1 MAEERP
7 ETPGEDAHDTPEE
20 DVGGDDER
28 REWSD
33 DETDVEE
40 RDADET
46 HGDAETTEMRDERP
60 SGSTAAD
67 TGRDESTDQDAMG
80 NDKRRTVVG
89 QQYGATVR
97 KRLIVYGAAVGV
109 IVLIIIG
116 FLTVVTSL
124 DEREVALKDTAPW
137 TQASE
142 QNPPR
147 DVDFKANG
155 PTDTIPESEI
165 ENR

>member
-7 ETPGEDAHDTPEE
+7 GTPDEDARDTPE
-20 DVGGDDER
+20 GGVDGEDER
-28 REWSD
+28 REWAD
-33 DETDVEE
+33 DETDAEE
-40 RDADET
+40 RDA
-46 HGDAETTEMRDERP
+46 AETSEMRESTP
-60 SGSTAAD
+60 SGSTAAS
-67 TGRDESTDQDAMG
+67 TGRDESADSDAMG

-109 IVLIIIG
+109 IVLIIIA
-116 FLTVVTSL
+116 FLTVVRSL

-155 PTDTIPESEI
+155 PTDTIPEDEI
-165 ENR
+165 KNR

>member
-1 MAEERP
+1 
-7 ETPGEDAHDTPEE
+7 
-20 DVGGDDER
+20 
-28 REWSD
+28 
-33 DETDVEE
+33 
-40 RDADET
+40 
-46 HGDAETTEMRDERP
+46 
-60 SGSTAAD
+60 
-67 TGRDESTDQDAMG
+67 MG

-116 FLTVVTSL
+116 FLTIVTSL
-124 DEREVALKDTAPW
+124 DEREVALEDTAPW
-137 TQASE
+137 TQVEASE